1 MRKMLLAAI
10 AMLPI
15 ATAVAHATDLRA
27 MQALREDFRNGASA
41 LIYFTAEAD
50 GYHVV
55 ATVQSD
61 DSEATVIFRFVTVL
75 AVGQTAEISVPH
87 GPGEAPEAFL
97 ISRVD
102 DKLVVGEP
110 VTLVSA
116 RR

>member
-1 MRKMLLAAI
+1 MLLAAI

-27 MQALREDFRNGASA
+27 MQALREDFRTGASA

-61 DSEATVIFRFVTVL
+61 DSEATVIFRFATVL
-75 AVGQTAEISVPH
+75 AAGQTAEISMPH
-87 GPGEAPEAFL
+87 GPGDAPDALL
-97 ISRVD
+97 ISRVE

-110 VTLVSA
+110 VTVVSV

>member
-1 MRKMLLAAI
+1 MRTMLLAAV

-27 MQALREDFRNGASA
+27 MQALREDFRTGASA
-41 LIYFTAEAD
+41 LIYFTAEPD

-55 ATVQSD
+55 ATLQSD
-61 DSEATVIFRFVTVL
+61 DSEATVIFRFATVL

-87 GPGEAPEAFL
+87 GPGDAPEAFM
-97 ISRVD
+97 ISRVEE
-102 DKLVVGEP
+102 KLVVSEP
-110 VTLVSA
+110 VTVVSA

>member
-1 MRKMLLAAI
+1 MRTMLLAAV
-10 AMLPI
+10 AMIPI

-27 MQALREDFRNGASA
+27 MQALREDFRTGASA

-61 DSEATVIFRFVTVL
+61 DSEATVIFRFATVL

-87 GPGEAPEAFL
+87 APGEAPEAFL
-97 ISRVD
+97 ISRNED
-102 DKLVVGEP
+102 RLVIGEP
-110 VTLVSA
+110 VTVASA
-116 RR
+116 RH